1 VLVGERHVILLVGLV
16 MLVVMPTVKGDVKT
30 VVLIIVTDFVDYMLL
45 MEMVVVVE
53 YFIIDETFI

>member
-1 VLVGERHVILLVGLV
+1 MLVGAQRVILPVEHV
-16 MLVVMPTVKGDVKT
+16 MLDVNIHVKEDVKM
-30 VVLIIVTDFVDYMLL
+30 VVPIIVTDFVDYLLL